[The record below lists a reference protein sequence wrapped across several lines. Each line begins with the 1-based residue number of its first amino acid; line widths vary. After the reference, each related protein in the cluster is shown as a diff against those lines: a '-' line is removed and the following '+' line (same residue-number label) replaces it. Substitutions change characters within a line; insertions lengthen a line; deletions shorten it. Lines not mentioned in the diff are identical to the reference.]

1 MNALFIKPSSLG
13 DIVHGLQLA
22 ESLKREIDDLKISW
36 VSREMFAPLVES
48 CRTVEE
54 VFIFNRKGGLRDF
67 IRLLGDVRKREFEW
81 VIDLQGLFRSGLICF
96 FSRGENKAGRA
107 DAREGA
113 KFFYPKMPPLPET
126 GKGSHALEILL
137 QFRKLFDLP
146 PELSGAIQF
155 NSDLPE
161 AIKDKL
167 LSNNSA
173 TKLLLFPES
182 RRAEKVWPYFK
193 ELSSQ
198 LLKTRKDIQIIWAA
212 SEAIKVDLPFPGGQF
227 VNLSGETSIESLPA
241 LIESADIVLSNDSGP
256 MHLAAALNKPTL
268 GLFGPTSPNR
278 FGPWGQLDRVLTA
291 PDGDLRNLPISKVQE
306 QTEYE
311 IDKNI

>member
-54 VFIFNRKGGLRDF
+54 VFIFNRYGGLWDF

-113 KFFYPKMPPLPET
+113 KFFYPQMPPLPET

-161 AIKDKL
+161 AVKDKL

-173 TKLLLFPES
+173 AKLLFFPES
-182 RRAEKVWPYFK
+182 RRAEKEWPYFEK
-193 ELSSQ
+193 LSSR
-198 LLKTRKDIQIIWAA
+198 LLKTRKDIQIIWVA
-212 SEAIKVDLPFPGGQF
+212 SKPIEVDLPFPREHF

-241 LIESADIVLSNDSGP
+241 LIETADIVLSNDSGP

-268 GLFGPTSPNR
+268 GLFGPTSPTR

-291 PDGDLRNLPISKVQE
+291 PEGDLRNLDISKVQE
-306 QTEYE
+306 QTEFE